1 MTKSTCIIFIL
12 GFSLVFGLERR
23 RCSLVFIVIL
33 IAVGLFMFTY
43 QSTQFNTEGFLLVL
57 SASFLAGLRWTL
69 AQLVMQR
76 KEVGL
81 GNPIDMIFHVQP
93 WMILG
98 LLPLAIA
105 FEGIPIATSEKV
117 FRFRDAEV
125 VLRTCKYVLAGS
137 LLAFLMELSEYL
149 LLTYTSSLTLSIAG
163 IIKAI
168 CTLYLAVKYSG
179 DEMSSMNLLGLII
192 CLLGIALHI
201 VVKSLNTNAEEDTVY
216 ERLGSEQSLLNA
228 GNEVGDDTDEEVCH
242 FEMQPLTRRQQA
254 HRMGS

>member
-1 MTKSTCIIFIL
+1 
-12 GFSLVFGLERR
+12 
-23 RCSLVFIVIL
+23 
-33 IAVGLFMFTY
+33 MFTY
-43 QSTQFNTEGFLLVL
+43 QSTQFNTEGFFLVL

-117 FRFRDAEV
+117 FRFHEV
-125 VLRTCKYVLAGS
+125 EMLVRTGQYVLAGS
-137 LLAFLMELSEYL
+137 VLAFFMELSEYL

-163 IIKAI
+163 IVKEV
-168 CTLYLAVKYSG
+168 CTLYLAVNYSG
-179 DEMSSMNLLGLII
+179 DEISFMNFVGLVI
-192 CLLGIALHI
+192 CLLGIALH
-201 VVKSLNTNAEEDTVY
+201 VLVKSLNSNEENTPLHKHLESEQNLLTADDAEE
-216 ERLGSEQSLLNA
+216 LSEQEELVLFELHSL
-228 GNEVGDDTDEEVCH
+228 GKRPPRSTGTSE
-242 FEMQPLTRRQQA
+242 
-254 HRMGS
+254 

>member
-12 GFSLVFGLERR
+12 GFSLVFGLEKR
-23 RCSLVFIVIL
+23 RCSLVFIVLL
-33 IAVGLFMFTY
+33 IALGLFMFTY
-43 QSTQFNTEGFLLVL
+43 QSTQFNTEGFFLVL

-117 FRFRDAEV
+117 FRFHEV
-125 VLRTCKYVLAGS
+125 EMLVRTGQYVLAGS
-137 LLAFLMELSEYL
+137 VLAFFMELSEYL
-149 LLTYTSSLTLSIAG
+149 LLTLHVESLTLSIAG
-163 IIKAI
+163 
-168 CTLYLAVKYSG
+168 
-179 DEMSSMNLLGLII
+179 
-192 CLLGIALHI
+192 
-201 VVKSLNTNAEEDTVY
+201 
-216 ERLGSEQSLLNA
+216 
-228 GNEVGDDTDEEVCH
+228 
-242 FEMQPLTRRQQA
+242 RRQGGVHALPRRQLQRGRNKFHELCRPCHLSPG
-254 HRMGS
+254 HRSACACQVAQQQR